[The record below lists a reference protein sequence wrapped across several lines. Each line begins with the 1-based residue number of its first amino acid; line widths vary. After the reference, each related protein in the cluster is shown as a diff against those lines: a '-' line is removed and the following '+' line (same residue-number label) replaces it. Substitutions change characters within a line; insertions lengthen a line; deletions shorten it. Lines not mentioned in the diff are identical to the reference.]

1 MEDSVLN
8 MLIVVMESRIGRKLT
23 SQEKEQ
29 VARRTK
35 AYRLLMERSIDQQ
48 GKEILKDWRL
58 I

>member
-1 MEDSVLN
+1 
-8 MLIVVMESRIGRKLT
+8 MESRIGRKLT
-23 SQEKEQ
+23 NQEKEQ

>member
-8 MLIVVMESRIGRKLT
+8 MLIVVMESRIDRKLT